1 MAMKTLVKNCPFCK
15 KVVEQRAYAS
25 WGRQPSEQDKW
36 LFGTPLRLCPHCG
49 KLFIDKDIQ
58 ELAITGPRRQDT
70 AIVGQASLRL
80 ALMGV
85 VLGALPLI
93 GRLNVLAYIAFGVAL
108 VTVGAD
114 AALYPTRQKKLEAER
129 LASEKRLSDP
139 RYARALKNA
148 GYDIPERY
156 LTKEEAT

>member
-85 VLGALPLI
+85 VLGALLLN

-156 LTKEEAT
+156 LKKEEAK

>member
-25 WGRQPSEQDKW
+25 WGRKPSEQDKW
-36 LFGTPLRLCPHCG
+36 LFGTPLKLCPHCG
-49 KLFIDKDIQ
+49 KLFIDSDRQ
-58 ELAITGPRRQDT
+58 ELAITEPRRQDM
-70 AIVGQASLRL
+70 AVVSPASLRL

-85 VLGALPLI
+85 VLGMLLLL
-93 GRLNVLAYIAFGVAL
+93 GNLKVLAYIAFGVAL
-108 VTVGAD
+108 ATLVAD

-129 LASEKRLSDP
+129 LASEQRLSDP
-139 RYARALKNA
+139 DYARVLKNA

-156 LTKEEAT
+156 LKKEEAT